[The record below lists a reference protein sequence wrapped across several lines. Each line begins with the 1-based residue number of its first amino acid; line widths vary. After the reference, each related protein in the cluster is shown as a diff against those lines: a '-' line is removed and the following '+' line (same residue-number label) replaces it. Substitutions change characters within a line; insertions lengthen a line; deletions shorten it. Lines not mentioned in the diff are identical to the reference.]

1 MKKIK
6 DWKVVVFIKQCIE
19 ELKKVNW
26 PTSEEVQEMTYV
38 VIIFILIFAI
48 LLSFADVVS
57 VKLVDWVFGL

>member
-6 DWKVVVFIKQCIE
+6 DWKIVVFIKSCIE

-38 VIIFILIFAI
+38 VIVFIIAFAI
-48 LLSFADVVS
+48 LLSLADVVS
-57 VKLVDWVFGL
+57 VKLVDWVFAL

>member
-6 DWKVVVFIKQCIE
+6 EWKLIVFIKQCIE

-38 VIIFILIFAI
+38 VIIFIIIFAI
-48 LLSFADVVS
+48 LLSLADVVS